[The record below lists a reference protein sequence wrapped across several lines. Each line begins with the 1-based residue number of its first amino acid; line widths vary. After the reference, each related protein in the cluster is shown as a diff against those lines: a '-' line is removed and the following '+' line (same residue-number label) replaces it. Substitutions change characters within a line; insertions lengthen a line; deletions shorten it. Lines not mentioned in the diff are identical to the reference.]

1 MNIYP
6 NPLLCLYCDARIVPN
21 NAEGCKNHMMKCMKH
36 PAHAMLSRYKDLAT
50 ELRRYFDSGS
60 YDTATDLYIILQE
73 VEKL

>member
-36 PAHAMLSRYKDLAT
+36 PAHAILARYKDLAT
-50 ELRRYFDSGS
+50 ELRVYFNGDNL
-60 YDTATDLYIILQE
+60 DTTSDLYLLLEE
-73 VEKL
+73 VEKF